1 MSGSILLGEMSS
13 SESIFH
19 TTAMGP
25 TSWLAFR
32 EEGKCYFKFQ
42 MDSSFHSCH
51 VNRSSSLKYILS
63 GVYTEPQEPALTPR
77 LAFIVPPAAVS
88 QYGILKAALLHRRV
102 KVSKFP
108 LSLSSSFPG

>member
-1 MSGSILLGEMSS
+1 ML
-13 SESIFH
+13 
-19 TTAMGP
+19 
-25 TSWLAFR
+25 
-32 EEGKCYFKFQ
+32 FKFQ

-77 LAFIVPPAAVS
+77 PAFIVPPAAVS
-88 QYGILKAALLHRRV
+88 QYGILKAALLRRRV

-108 LSLSSSFPG
+108 PPPPFQLFSWVAACLTN

>member
-1 MSGSILLGEMSS
+1 ML
-13 SESIFH
+13 
-19 TTAMGP
+19 
-25 TSWLAFR
+25 
-32 EEGKCYFKFQ
+32 FKFQ

-77 LAFIVPPAAVS
+77 PAFIVPPAAVS
-88 QYGILKAALLHRRV
+88 QYGILKAALLRRRV

-108 LSLSSSFPG
+108 PPPPLPALFLGSSMFN